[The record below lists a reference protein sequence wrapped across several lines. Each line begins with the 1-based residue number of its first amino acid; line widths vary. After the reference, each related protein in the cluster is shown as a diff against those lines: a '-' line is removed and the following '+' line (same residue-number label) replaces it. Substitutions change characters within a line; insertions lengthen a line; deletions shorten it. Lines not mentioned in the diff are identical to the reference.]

1 MPLTK
6 AVPLNLKERITQEQ
20 VRALYDSIASLV
32 MINLVVSTALVYVFW
47 GAVAPNWLL
56 GWYVAMLTM
65 LVVRV
70 LIYASYKRRAD
81 ETKLKLYQ
89 RFVVF
94 GSASAGVIWGAGGL
108 IMFTPELEY
117 QLFILLSLLAMAAGS
132 AFSLSIYLPAYFAFV
147 PLMLAPITLQ
157 LFLMDDSTHIAL
169 GSVTLVFL
177 IAQTIFNI
185 KINRS
190 FTTTMSLRFEN
201 VDLIDQLKEQKVEAE
216 QANRAKSAFL
226 AAASHDLRQPLYAL
240 SLFTS
245 ALEHGGSAEKEK
257 SVIKQIKHSAK
268 SLETLFDALLDIS
281 KLDADTVDINKSDF
295 ELQPLLNKLAMEF
308 DAQASDAGLTII
320 WEQNPP
326 NVHSDPVL
334 LEQILRNF
342 ISNAIRYTHSGE
354 IKVTCNAR
362 ADSQLVIA
370 VSDTGLGILPAEQG
384 AIFEEFYQLGNPGRD
399 RAKGLGLGLS
409 IVQRAAEKL
418 KHKVEV
424 VSEAGQGSTFSI
436 IVDKAFHDPI
446 VVSASTEPSESNELV
461 DRETRPLVVVIDD
474 EHSIRDGLSE
484 LLSLWNYDVVK
495 SADANGVI
503 TQLNAQQRMPDVI
516 ISDFRLEG
524 DETGSDAIEAI
535 NQACKA
541 EISALIITGDTE
553 PGLLSKLKS
562 SGYEVL
568 HKPVPPAK
576 LRTFLR
582 RLIHQSQEC

>member
-1 MPLTK
+1 MSLTK
-6 AVPLNLKERITQEQ
+6 AVPLNLKERVTQEQ

-32 MINLVVSTALVYVFW
+32 MINLVVSTALVYAFW
-47 GAVAPNWLL
+47 GAVSPNWLL
-56 GWYVAMLTM
+56 GWYVAMLAM
-65 LVVRV
+65 LIVRV
-70 LIYASYKRRAD
+70 LIYASYKRRGD

-94 GSASAGVIWGAGGL
+94 GSASAGVIWGGGGL

-157 LFLMDDSTHIAL
+157 LFLIDDSTHTAL

-245 ALEHGGSAEKEK
+245 ALEHGSSAAKEK
-257 SVIKQIKHSAK
+257 NVIKQIKHSAK

-295 ELQPLLNKLAMEF
+295 ELQPLLNKLAIEF
-308 DAQASDAGLTII
+308 DAQASDAGLAII

-326 NVHSDPVL
+326 NVHSDPAL

-342 ISNAIRYTHSGE
+342 ISNAIRYTNAGE
-354 IKVTCNAR
+354 ITVTCEAS
-362 ADSQLVIA
+362 ADSQVVIA
-370 VSDTGLGILPAEQG
+370 VSDTGIGILPAEQG

-399 RAKGLGLGLS
+399 RSKGLGLGLS

-418 KHKVEV
+418 KHKIEV
-424 VSEAGQGSTFSI
+424 VSETSQGSKFSI
-436 IVDKAFHDPI
+436 IVDKAFHTPI
-446 VVSASTEPSESNELV
+446 AVSESTELGESYEIV

-503 TQLNAQQRMPDVI
+503 TQLNAQQRVPDVI

-524 DETGSDAIEAI
+524 DETGSDAIKAI
-535 NQACKA
+535 NKACKSD
-541 EISALIITGDTE
+541 IRALIITGDTE

-582 RLIHQSQEC
+582 RLIYQSQEC